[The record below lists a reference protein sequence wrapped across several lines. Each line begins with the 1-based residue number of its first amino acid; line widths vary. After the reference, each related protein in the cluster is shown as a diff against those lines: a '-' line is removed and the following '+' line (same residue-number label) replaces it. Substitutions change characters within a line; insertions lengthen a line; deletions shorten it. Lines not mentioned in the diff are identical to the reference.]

1 MGYILETTA
10 SHGDYYLLTGSDFLA
25 PFYDLDVHGVKPFI
39 DGGQVA
45 GEFLSFQ

>member
-1 MGYILETTA
+1 MGYNLDTTA

-25 PFYDLDVHGVKPFI
+25 PYYDLGINGVKPFI

-45 GEFLSFQ
+45 GGVLSFQ